1 MARGGSCFGLTGTAN
16 GTLVHGD
23 VYGAIRTLAL
33 CRQSCRRVYRERKG
47 ASFLFN
53 ISILS
58 HLCTFIDFLSGSL
71 TPLEEQTLHL
81 AGGLSD
87 LYLDPFGRVFQIC
100 NVTEGFTYEAR

>member
-33 CRQSCRRVYRERKG
+33 CRQSCRRMYRERKG

-53 ISILS
+53 ISILF
-58 HLCTFIDFLSGSL
+58 HYLYRAEKNGWYVVARYFFLALLSFSAW
-71 TPLEEQTLHL
+71 PCL
-81 AGGLSD
+81 A
-87 LYLDPFGRVFQIC
+87 V
-100 NVTEGFTYEAR
+100 A